1 MKFKFIGNACG
12 VFEGSRKTK
21 ILCDPWIKN
30 GVFEGSWYHYPPLK
44 TKINQ
49 LQNIDAIYISHIH
62 PDHFDVRN
70 FFFNKKIPIII
81 LDEEPNFLKKILQA
95 KGFKNLILIR
105 DGQTVQ
111 YKEFKLSMFKP
122 FAGHIFEESLIGNLI
137 DSAIVLQNKSYTAI
151 NFNDNTPT
159 LNACKFLKKKYKN
172 IDLAMLN
179 YNAAGPYPS
188 CFENLNY
195 NEKIKEHEKL
205 LIRNFNYLCKVIPI
219 LKPKNILPFAGSY
232 ILGGKLYK
240 KNDYLGTTTWDN
252 CADFLRKKIDKKFN
266 VICLRE
272 NNIFDI
278 SNSKI
283 DHPYKR
289 INVKHMKKYI
299 QKIKKHK
306 YEYEKDSMPSLPLLK
321 KKIIEASRNLNNKI
335 KNFNVNIKS
344 NVYIKLGKNK
354 IKILNG
360 KIRDRKII
368 CSMDPRLLKRILDRK
383 AHWNN
388 AEIGCHINFYRTPNK
403 MDADVH
409 TAMSFF
415 HI

>member
-1 MKFKFIGNACG
+1 M
-12 VFEGSRKTK
+12 
-21 ILCDPWIKN
+21 
-30 GVFEGSWYHYPPLK
+30 Y
-44 TKINQ
+44 
-49 LQNIDAIYISHIH
+49 
-62 PDHFDVRN
+62 
-70 FFFNKKIPIII
+70 
-81 LDEEPNFLKKILQA
+81 
-95 KGFKNLILIR
+95 
-105 DGQTVQ
+105 
-111 YKEFKLSMFKP
+111 M
-122 FAGHIFEESLIGNLI
+122 
-137 DSAIVLQNKSYTAI
+137 
-151 NFNDNTPT
+151 
-159 LNACKFLKKKYKN
+159 
-172 IDLAMLN
+172 
-179 YNAAGPYPS
+179 
-188 CFENLNY
+188 
-195 NEKIKEHEKL
+195 
-205 LIRNFNYLCKVIPI
+205 
-219 LKPKNILPFAGSY
+219 
-232 ILGGKLYK
+232 YK
-240 KNDYLGTTTWDN
+240 K
-252 CADFLRKKIDKKFN
+252 
-266 VICLRE
+266 
-272 NNIFDI
+272 
-278 SNSKI
+278 
-283 DHPYKR
+283 
-289 INVKHMKKYI
+289 